1 LNGDPHPEAYQIRGI
16 PTGGVLHQV
25 TPRSAFFVTSKEASI
40 RTCNKCLKTLPEDS
54 FHKRIYK
61 SGTVSRQP
69 TCKACKKIIGQQR
82 YTAKKDYVLWVN
94 REWRNA
100 NLQKKRAIDKAWVEK
115 NPNINTF
122 YRALQRARKEN
133 LVPLWTTE
141 ADLQEIK
148 EFYRNCPEGYQVDHI
163 VPMKGKTVRGLHV
176 LNNLQYLTP
185 YENYTKANKL
195 TV

>member
-1 LNGDPHPEAYQIRGI
+1 M
-16 PTGGVLHQV
+16 
-25 TPRSAFFVTSKEASI
+25 
-40 RTCNKCLKTLPEDS
+40 
-54 FHKRIYK
+54 
-61 SGTVSRQP
+61 
-69 TCKACKKIIGQQR
+69 
-82 YTAKKDYVLWVN
+82 N